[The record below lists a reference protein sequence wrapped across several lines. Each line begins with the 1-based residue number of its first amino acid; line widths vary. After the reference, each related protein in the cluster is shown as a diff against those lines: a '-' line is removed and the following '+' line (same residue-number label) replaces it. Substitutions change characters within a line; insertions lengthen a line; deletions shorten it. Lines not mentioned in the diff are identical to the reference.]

1 LIPRLN
7 RSNPVVPGRPE
18 WPEWPQP
25 GQRLTG
31 ALFEARP
38 SLRRLIVLADAE
50 LLASPNDAT
59 LDQKVLLTGLLTHPY
74 VEFLRFSDE
83 GPPPDAARRETRP
96 PVALRSVAEGWA
108 ELQAPDG
115 SGLRGVVY
123 AASSGGGYTGIWG
136 NRAEVARRDASSS
149 VYAELASGD
158 AAERRERDALALG
171 VAEVVHADLF
181 VTARPYLF
189 ARRLPVQGV
198 TVCKPS
204 EALALVGLYLRSQQ
218 AFVIWRG
225 TDGFGSFNMNEGLY
239 FWVGTR
245 ELLPAAWRWFTA
257 CVQQSN
263 PTSDRTLLELGES
276 LLRRVQRALEARD
289 RLHRV
294 FNLPQNNDTARAVLS
309 ELDSIL
315 VLLMGAADVS
325 ARVAHMVLGITGSV
339 RDAGWQNY
347 RRWLPQVATAE
358 PALAALFNASTEHN
372 HALTIL
378 RLMRNTVHGQMIR
391 SIALQQPGRML
402 ETAIVLPAS
411 SGDEAAIL
419 SSMDALGGR
428 GSWGA
433 STGPYRW
440 LVDPGVFI
448 EQLLPRIVTMLN
460 EIMDAT
466 PVERLSQV
474 HLTQADCQPP
484 APDPA
489 AGGMDTFGERSRLSI
504 RWQLGL

>member
-1 LIPRLN
+1 MIPRLN

-18 WPEWPQP
+18 WTEWPQP

-31 ALFEARP
+31 ALFETRP
-38 SLRRLIVLADAE
+38 SLRRLIVLADDE

-74 VEFLRFSDE
+74 VELLRFSND
-83 GPPPDAARRETRP
+83 GPPPNAPRRETGP
-96 PVALRSVAEGWA
+96 PVALQSAAEGWA

-115 SGLRGVVY
+115 SDVRGVVY
-123 AASSGGGYTGIWG
+123 AASSGVGYTGIWG
-136 NRAEVARRDASSS
+136 NRPEAARRDASSS
-149 VYAELASGD
+149 VYVDLAPDD

-181 VTARPYLF
+181 ITERAYLF

-225 TDGFGSFNMNEGLY
+225 TDGFGSLNMNEGLY

-245 ELLPAAWRWFTA
+245 ELLPAAWRWFAA

-263 PTSDRTLLELGES
+263 PANDRTLLELGES

-289 RLHRV
+289 RFHRA

-315 VLLMGAADVS
+315 VSLMGAVDVS
-325 ARVAHMVLGITGSV
+325 ARVAHVVLGIAGNV
-339 RDAGWQNY
+339 RNAGWQNDQQ
-347 RRWLPQVATAE
+347 WLPRVATAE
-358 PALAALFNASTEHN
+358 SALGALFNAGTVHT
-372 HALTIL
+372 HALTVL

-402 ETAIVLPAS
+402 ETAIVLPVSAS
-411 SGDEAAIL
+411 DEAAIL
-419 SSMDALGGR
+419 SAIDALGGR

-433 STGPYRW
+433 SSGPYRW

-448 EQLLPRIVTMLN
+448 EQLLPQIVTMLN
-460 EIMDAT
+460 EVMTNT

-484 APDPA
+484 ALNPA
-489 AGGMDTFGERSRLSI
+489 TGGMDTFGERSRLSI

>member
-7 RSNPVVPGRPE
+7 RTNPIVRGKPE

-25 GQRLTG
+25 GQQLTG

-38 SLRRLIVLADAE
+38 SLRRLVVFADAE

-59 LDQKVLLTGLLTHPY
+59 LNQTVLLTGLLTHPY
-74 VEFLRFSDE
+74 VELLRFSDQ
-83 GPPPDAARRETRP
+83 GPPADAPRREYGP
-96 PVALRSVAEGWA
+96 PVTRQSAAEGWA
-108 ELQAPDG
+108 ELLTPDG
-115 SGLRGVVY
+115 SDVRGLVY
-123 AASSGGGYTGIWG
+123 AALSGASYTGIWG
-136 NRAEVARRDASSS
+136 NRTEVARRDTSSS
-149 VYAELASGD
+149 VYADLAPEE
-158 AAERRERDALALG
+158 AAERRECDALALG
-171 VAEVVHADLF
+171 AAEAVHADLF
-181 VTARPYLF
+181 ITERPYLF

-198 TVCKPS
+198 TVCKLP
-204 EALALVGLYLRSQQ
+204 EALALVGLYLRSQN

-239 FWVGTR
+239 YWVGTR
-245 ELLPAAWRWFTA
+245 ELLPTAWRWFTA
-257 CVQQSN
+257 CVQESN
-263 PTSDRTLLELGES
+263 ATSDGTLLELGQS

-289 RLHRV
+289 RFHRA
-294 FNLPQNNDTARAVLS
+294 FNLSQNNDTADAVLS

-315 VLLMGAADVS
+315 VSLMGAVDTS
-325 ARVAHMVLGITGSV
+325 ARVAHLVLGIAGNS
-339 RDAGWQNY
+339 RSAGWQNDQQ
-347 RRWLPQVATAE
+347 WLPRVATVE
-358 PALAALFNASTEHN
+358 PPLAALFNPGTVHT

-402 ETAIVLPAS
+402 ETAIMLPT
-411 SGDEAAIL
+411 DNETAIL

-433 STGPYRW
+433 STGPNRW
-440 LVDPGVFI
+440 LVDPGTFL

-460 EIMDAT
+460 EVMAKT
-466 PVERLSQV
+466 PVERLAHV
-474 HLTQADCQPP
+474 NLTSADCQPP
-484 APDPA
+484 SPDPSL
-489 AGGMDTFGERSRLSI
+489 GGMDTFGERSRLSI